1 MELARSSAN
10 RSKMELSSFQRT
22 LHKVQ
27 RSRRTWLLIGT
38 LSALQIL
45 QLRGSISLIE
55 FRLLRCLTQ
64 LEELSKILCKTH
76 GLSRRLMQRVPNLVK
91 FTLRMR
97 FLSNRSRWTK
107 TLISTTSKVI
117 SYSPSTILT
126 TSQLLPTV
134 VPTSEELW
142 PTSVAHH
149 HSLVS
154 YQKELSSMM
163 KFAKV
168 TSKRSRLVL

>member
-22 LHKVQ
+22 LHKAQ

-38 LSALQIL
+38 LSALPIL

-55 FRLLRCLTQ
+55 FRLLRCSMQ

-76 GLSRRLMQRVPNLVK
+76 GLSRRLTNLK

-97 FLSNRSRWTK
+97 FLSNRSRWIK